1 MPTTVPARLRGTE
14 TDAALAVTV
23 EPDLRNVCTSVAK
36 AFSTWAV
43 DPLKLIVRW
52 LAGMAP
58 MVKPPALSQSVT
70 RLTSELRGANRAR
83 HAAADTKRPYV
94 APAGSD
100 TEAARESAPAAS
112 RSPRTA
118 VRCCCRAAGV
128 WPTRAAWAV
137 QAGAPSSVAR

>member
-1 MPTTVPARLRGTE
+1 M
-14 TDAALAVTV
+14 AVTV

-43 DPLKLIVRW
+43 DPLKLMVRW

-83 HAAADTKRPYV
+83 HAAAETNRPYV
-94 APAGSD
+94 ALEGSD
-100 TEAARESAPAAS
+100 TAAARDSAPAAS

-118 VRCCCRAAGV
+118 VRCWVPGGRGLADPRGVGGPGRRALER
-128 WPTRAAWAV
+128 RARRRTGGLGEGWA
-137 QAGAPSSVAR
+137 